1 MLDITSRNRAGNIS
15 HLLGLQLSSL
25 KAVSCII
32 YYFFLADH
40 IIEYTNIRLDSEM
53 EVCVEMNLKAYP
65 CGTSVYLFV
74 LPVGQLF
81 T

>member
-1 MLDITSRNRAGNIS
+1 MLDTTSRNRAGNIS
-15 HLLGLQLSSL
+15 HLLGLQFSSL
-25 KAVSCII
+25 KDVPCFII
-32 YYFFLADH
+32 LADH

-65 CGTSVYLFV
+65 CGICVYLFV
-74 LPVGQLF
+74 LLIGQLF